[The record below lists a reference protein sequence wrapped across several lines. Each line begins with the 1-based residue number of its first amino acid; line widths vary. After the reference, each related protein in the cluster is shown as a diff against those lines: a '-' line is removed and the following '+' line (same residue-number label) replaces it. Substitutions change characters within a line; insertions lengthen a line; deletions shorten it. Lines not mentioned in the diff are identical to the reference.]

1 MIDLFKSKF
10 FYFLLIV
17 ILLPIQITLGIY
29 LYFAPEIPSSSE
41 VASVELQVPLKIFT
55 KDGKLIG
62 EFGEI
67 HRTKLKFEEIP
78 DTFVKAFLAAE
89 DSDYFNH
96 TGVDVLSLVRAA
108 YQFLREGE
116 IVSGGGTITMQVAR
130 NYVLTKERTFERK
143 LKEIF
148 TALKIDFSFT
158 KEEIFEL
165 YVNQIFLGNRA
176 YGIKA
181 AAEIY
186 YDRNLEDLNLAQ
198 YAMIA
203 ALPKA
208 PSRINPLI
216 NPRKA
221 INRRN
226 YVLRRMLALEF
237 IDQTQFDVASSAPV
251 TASFSGISPEVEAD
265 YLAEEIRKYIV
276 KNYGLSAYKD
286 GYQVF
291 STIDSSYQTAA
302 REAVEEG
309 IEDYEERHGFEKPEN
324 HGYLLP
330 KSFKNRS
337 EFFYAFAYDPFSYL
351 DEFGIELEA
360 KNPFSKAMEFLEQ
373 QAEFKNFKPA
383 ILISVEDKRLL
394 TLNKEGKIENILL
407 ANLKKSIRPRINEN
421 RKDKKL
427 TDFSKFFES
436 GDLVWL
442 SKDSNQN
449 SKDSNQ
455 NKSITL
461 SIHPKVQSA
470 LVSLNP
476 SSGEILALV
485 GGYNFRN
492 SQFNRAIQAKP
503 QLGSNFKPFLYAAAF
518 ENGFSPAS
526 IIVDSPL
533 VFDDQNLEE
542 IWRPRNASGKFYG
555 ATRLREA
562 LVQSRNVVS
571 VKLLQEVSIK
581 DAKESLEKFGFYK
594 EELPNDLSLAL
605 GSYGAS
611 PMKNAELFSIFANG
625 GKKVVPYFID
635 RILFPDGNEINFSE
649 EKKSKTGDY
658 LSQWFGTDEKQA
670 DNFSIDPRIAFMIND
685 ILKEAAQRGTGR
697 KINELGR
704 KDFAAKTGTSND
716 AESTWFTGFNENIL
730 TTVWFGYD
738 NPSSLGNNEFGST
751 TSLPIWL
758 NYKKQIIDTIPKGKF
773 KKPSGLIARKINL
786 ETGEL
791 AKPEDERVKFELFL
805 N

>member
-10 FYFLLIV
+10 FYFLLVV
-17 ILLPIQITLGIY
+17 ILLPIQITLGVY

-96 TGVDVLSLVRAA
+96 TGVDILSLVRAA

-186 YDRNLEDLNLAQ
+186 YDKNLEDLNLAQ

-237 IDQTQFDVASSAPV
+237 IDRTQFDAASSAPV

-265 YLAEEIRKYIV
+265 YLAEEIRKYII
-276 KNYGLSAYKD
+276 KNYGLSTYKD

-324 HGYLLP
+324 HEYLLP

-351 DEFGIELEA
+351 DKFGIELEA
-360 KNPFSKAMEFLEQ
+360 KNPFYKAMEFLEQ

-383 ILISVEDKRLL
+383 ILISVEDERLL

-407 ANLKKSIRPRINEN
+407 ANLTKSIRPRINEN

-427 TDFSKFFES
+427 TNFSEFFES

-442 SKDSNQN
+442 SR
-449 SKDSNQ
+449 DSNQ

-526 IIVDSPL
+526 VIVDSPL

-555 ATRLREA
+555 PTRLREA

-611 PMKNAELFSIFANG
+611 PLKNAELFSIFANG

-649 EKKSKTGDY
+649 DKKSKTGDY
-658 LSQWFGTDEKQA
+658 LSQWFGTDEREA

-758 NYKKQIIDTIPKGKF
+758 NYKKQIIDTIPKSKF

>member
-10 FYFLLIV
+10 FYFLLVV
-17 ILLPIQITLGIY
+17 ILLPIQITLGVY

-96 TGVDVLSLVRAA
+96 TGVDILSLVRAA

-186 YDRNLEDLNLAQ
+186 YDKNLEDLNLAQ

-265 YLAEEIRKYIV
+265 YLAEEIRKYII

-324 HGYLLP
+324 HEYLLP

-351 DEFGIELEA
+351 DKFGIELEA
-360 KNPFSKAMEFLEQ
+360 KNPFYKAMEFLEQ

-407 ANLKKSIRPRINEN
+407 ANLTKSIRPRINEN

-427 TDFSKFFES
+427 TNFSEFFES

-442 SKDSNQN
+442 

-526 IIVDSPL
+526 VIVDSPL

-555 ATRLREA
+555 PTRLREA

-611 PMKNAELFSIFANG
+611 PLKNAELFSIFANG

-658 LSQWFGTDEKQA
+658 LSQWFGTDERQA
-670 DNFSIDPRIAFMIND
+670 NNFSIDPRIAFMIND

>member
-10 FYFLLIV
+10 FYFLLVV
-17 ILLPIQITLGIY
+17 ILLPIQITLGVY

-96 TGVDVLSLVRAA
+96 TGVDILSLVRAA

-186 YDRNLEDLNLAQ
+186 YDKNLEDLNLAQ

-265 YLAEEIRKYIV
+265 YLAEEIRKYII

-324 HGYLLP
+324 HEYLLP

-351 DEFGIELEA
+351 DKFGIELEA
-360 KNPFSKAMEFLEQ
+360 KNPFYKAMEFLEQ

-383 ILISVEDKRLL
+383 ILISVEDERLL

-407 ANLKKSIRPRINEN
+407 ANLTKSIRPRINEN

-427 TDFSKFFES
+427 TNFSEFFES

-442 SKDSNQN
+442 

-555 ATRLREA
+555 PTRLREA

-611 PMKNAELFSIFANG
+611 PLRNAELFSIFANG

-658 LSQWFGTDEKQA
+658 LSQWFGTDERQA
-670 DNFSIDPRIAFMIND
+670 SNFSIDPRIAFMIND

>member
-10 FYFLLIV
+10 FYFLLVV
-17 ILLPIQITLGIY
+17 ILLPIQITLGVY

-96 TGVDVLSLVRAA
+96 TGVDILSLVRAA

-186 YDRNLEDLNLAQ
+186 YDKNLEDLNLAQ

-265 YLAEEIRKYIV
+265 YLAEEIRKYII

-324 HGYLLP
+324 HEYLLP

-351 DEFGIELEA
+351 DKFGIELEA
-360 KNPFSKAMEFLEQ
+360 KNPFYKAMEFLEQ
-373 QAEFKNFKPA
+373 QTEFKNFKPA
-383 ILISVEDKRLL
+383 ILISVEDERLL

-407 ANLKKSIRPRINEN
+407 ANLTKSIRPRINEN

-427 TDFSKFFES
+427 TNFSEFFES

-449 SKDSNQ
+449 
-455 NKSITL
+455 KSMTL

-470 LVSLNP
+470 LVSLDP

-526 IIVDSPL
+526 VIVDSPL

-555 ATRLREA
+555 PTRLREA

-611 PMKNAELFSIFANG
+611 PLKNAELFSIFANG

-658 LSQWFGTDEKQA
+658 LSQWFGTDEREA

-716 AESTWFTGFNENIL
+716 AESTWFTGFNEIIL

>member
-10 FYFLLIV
+10 FYFLLVV
-17 ILLPIQITLGIY
+17 ILLPIQITLGVY

-96 TGVDVLSLVRAA
+96 TGVDILSLVRAA

-186 YDRNLEDLNLAQ
+186 YDKNLEDLNLAQ

-251 TASFSGISPEVEAD
+251 TASFSGISPEVKAD
-265 YLAEEIRKYIV
+265 YLAEEIRKYII

-324 HGYLLP
+324 HEYLLP

-351 DEFGIELEA
+351 DKFGIELEA
-360 KNPFSKAMEFLEQ
+360 KNPFYKAMEFLEQ

-383 ILISVEDKRLL
+383 ILISVEDERLL

-407 ANLKKSIRPRINEN
+407 ANLTKSIRPRINEN

-427 TDFSKFFES
+427 TNFSEFFES

-442 SKDSNQN
+442 SKDGNQ
-449 SKDSNQ
+449 S
-455 NKSITL
+455 KSITI

-526 IIVDSPL
+526 VIVDSPL

-555 ATRLREA
+555 PTRLREA

-611 PMKNAELFSIFANG
+611 PLKNAELFSIFANG

-658 LSQWFGTDEKQA
+658 LSQWFGNDEREA
-670 DNFSIDPRIAFMIND
+670 DNFSIDPRIAFIIND

>member
-10 FYFLLIV
+10 FYFLLV
-17 ILLPIQITLGIY
+17 LILLPIQITLGVY

-96 TGVDVLSLVRAA
+96 TGVDILSLVRAA

-186 YDRNLEDLNLAQ
+186 YDKNLEDLNLAQ

-265 YLAEEIRKYIV
+265 YLAEEIRKYII

-324 HGYLLP
+324 HEYLLP

-351 DEFGIELEA
+351 DKFGIELEA
-360 KNPFSKAMEFLEQ
+360 KNPFYKAMEFLEQ
-373 QAEFKNFKPA
+373 QAEFKNFKPV
-383 ILISVEDKRLL
+383 ILISVEDERLL

-427 TDFSKFFES
+427 TNFSEFFES

-442 SKDSNQN
+442 SKDGNQT
-449 SKDSNQ
+449 
-455 NKSITL
+455 KSITI

-526 IIVDSPL
+526 VIVDSPL

-555 ATRLREA
+555 PTRLREA

-611 PMKNAELFSIFANG
+611 PLKNAELFSIFANG

-658 LSQWFGTDEKQA
+658 LSQWFGTDEREA

>member
-10 FYFLLIV
+10 FYFLLV
-17 ILLPIQITLGIY
+17 LILLPIQITLGIY

-96 TGVDVLSLVRAA
+96 TGVDILSLVRAA

-186 YDRNLEDLNLAQ
+186 YDKNLEDLNLAQ

-265 YLAEEIRKYIV
+265 YLAEEIRKYII

-324 HGYLLP
+324 HEYLLP

-351 DEFGIELEA
+351 DKFGIELEA
-360 KNPFSKAMEFLEQ
+360 KNPFYKAMEFLEQ

-383 ILISVEDKRLL
+383 ILISVEDERLL

-407 ANLKKSIRPRINEN
+407 ANLTKSIRPRINEN

-427 TDFSKFFES
+427 TNFSEFFES

-442 SKDSNQN
+442 

-555 ATRLREA
+555 PTRLREA

-611 PMKNAELFSIFANG
+611 PLKNAELFSIFANG

-658 LSQWFGTDEKQA
+658 LSQWFGTDEREA

>member
-10 FYFLLIV
+10 FYFLLV
-17 ILLPIQITLGIY
+17 LILLPIQISLGVY

-96 TGVDVLSLVRAA
+96 TGVDILSLVRAA

-186 YDRNLEDLNLAQ
+186 YDKNLEDLNLAQ

-265 YLAEEIRKYIV
+265 YLAEEIRKYII

-324 HGYLLP
+324 HEYLLP

-351 DEFGIELEA
+351 DKFGIELEA
-360 KNPFSKAMEFLEQ
+360 KNPFYKAMEFLEQ

-383 ILISVEDKRLL
+383 ILISVEDERLL

-407 ANLKKSIRPRINEN
+407 ADLKKSIRPRINEN

-427 TDFSKFFES
+427 TNFSEFFES

-442 SKDSNQN
+442 

-555 ATRLREA
+555 PTRLREA

-611 PMKNAELFSIFANG
+611 PLKNAELFSIFANG

-658 LSQWFGTDEKQA
+658 LSQWFGTDEREA

>member
-10 FYFLLIV
+10 FYFLLV
-17 ILLPIQITLGIY
+17 LILLPIQITLGVY

-96 TGVDVLSLVRAA
+96 TGVDILSLVRAA

-186 YDRNLEDLNLAQ
+186 YDKNLEDLNLAQ

-265 YLAEEIRKYIV
+265 YLAEEIRKYII

-324 HGYLLP
+324 HEYLLP

-351 DEFGIELEA
+351 DKFGIELEA
-360 KNPFSKAMEFLEQ
+360 KNPFYKAMEFLEQ

-383 ILISVEDKRLL
+383 ILISVEDERLL

-407 ANLKKSIRPRINEN
+407 ANLTKSIRPRINEN

-427 TDFSKFFES
+427 TNFSEFFES

-442 SKDSNQN
+442 

-526 IIVDSPL
+526 VIVDSPL

-555 ATRLREA
+555 PTRLREA

-611 PMKNAELFSIFANG
+611 PLKNAELFSIFANG

-658 LSQWFGTDEKQA
+658 LSQWFGTDEREP

>member
-10 FYFLLIV
+10 FYFLLVV
-17 ILLPIQITLGIY
+17 ILLPIQITLGVY

-96 TGVDVLSLVRAA
+96 TGVDILSLVRAA

-186 YDRNLEDLNLAQ
+186 YDKNLEDLNLAQ

-265 YLAEEIRKYIV
+265 YLAEEIRKYII

-324 HGYLLP
+324 HEYLLP

-351 DEFGIELEA
+351 DKFGIELEA
-360 KNPFSKAMEFLEQ
+360 KNPFYKAMEFLEQ
-373 QAEFKNFKPA
+373 QAEFKNFEPA
-383 ILISVEDKRLL
+383 ILISVEDERLL

-407 ANLKKSIRPRINEN
+407 ANLTKSIRPRINEN

-427 TDFSKFFES
+427 TNFSEFFES

-442 SKDSNQN
+442 

-470 LVSLNP
+470 LVSLDP

-555 ATRLREA
+555 PTRLREA

-581 DAKESLEKFGFYK
+581 DAKESLEKVGFYK

-611 PMKNAELFSIFANG
+611 PLKNAELFSIFANG

-649 EKKSKTGDY
+649 DKKSKTGDY
-658 LSQWFGTDEKQA
+658 LSQWFGTDEREA

>member
-1 MIDLFKSKF
+1 MLYLFKTKL
-10 FYFLLIV
+10 FYFLLVV

-41 VASVELQVPLKIFT
+41 VESVELQVPLKIFT

-67 HRTKLKFEEIP
+67 HRTKLKFDEIP

-96 TGVDVLSLVRAA
+96 TGVDILSLVRAA

-148 TALKIDFSFT
+148 TALKIDFSFS

-186 YDRNLEDLNLAQ
+186 YDKNLEDLNLAQ

-216 NPRKA
+216 NPRRA

-237 IDQTQFDVASSAPV
+237 IDQNQFDVASSAPV

-265 YLAEEIRKYIV
+265 YLAEEIRKYIIQ
-276 KNYGLSAYKD
+276 NYGLSAYKD

-291 STIDSSYQTAA
+291 STIDSRYQKAA
-302 REAVEEG
+302 RDAVEEG
-309 IEDYEERHGFEKPEN
+309 IESYEERHGFEKPEN
-324 HGYLLP
+324 HEYLLP

-351 DEFGIELEA
+351 DKFGIELEA
-360 KNPFSKAMEFLEQ
+360 KNPFYKAMEFLEG
-373 QAEFKNFKPA
+373 QAEFKNFKPTF
-383 ILISVEDKRLL
+383 LISVEDKRLL
-394 TLNKEGKIENILL
+394 TLDKEGKIENILL
-407 ANLKKSIRPRINEN
+407 TDLKKSIRPRINEN

-427 TDFSKFFES
+427 TNFSDFFES
-436 GDLVWL
+436 GDLIWL
-442 SKDSNQN
+442 SKDDIVSN
-449 SKDSNQ
+449 K
-455 NKSITL
+455 ITL

-492 SQFNRAIQAKP
+492 SQYNRAIQAKP

-555 ATRLREA
+555 PTRLREA

-658 LSQWFGTDEKQA
+658 LSQWFGVDEREE

-738 NPSSLGNNEFGST
+738 NPASLGNNEFGST

-791 AKPEDERVKFELFL
+791 AKPEDESVKFELFL

>member
-1 MIDLFKSKF
+1 MLYLFKTKL
-10 FYFLLIV
+10 FYFLLVV

-41 VASVELQVPLKIFT
+41 VESVELQVPLKIFT

-67 HRTKLKFEEIP
+67 HRTKLKFDEIP

-96 TGVDVLSLVRAA
+96 TGVDILSLIRAA

-148 TALKIDFSFT
+148 TALKIDFSFS

-186 YDRNLEDLNLAQ
+186 YDKNLEDLNLAQ

-216 NPRKA
+216 NPRRA

-265 YLAEEIRKYIV
+265 YLAEEIRKYIIQ
-276 KNYGLSAYKD
+276 NYGLSAYKD

-291 STIDSSYQTAA
+291 STIDSRYQKAA
-302 REAVEEG
+302 RDAVEEG
-309 IEDYEERHGFEKPEN
+309 IENYEERHGFEKPEN
-324 HGYLLP
+324 HEYLLP

-351 DEFGIELEA
+351 DKFGIELEA
-360 KNPFSKAMEFLEQ
+360 KNPFYKAMEFLEE
-373 QAEFKNFKPA
+373 QAEFKNFKPTV
-383 ILISVEDKRLL
+383 LISVEDKRLL
-394 TLNKEGKIENILL
+394 TLDKEGKIENILL
-407 ANLKKSIRPRINEN
+407 TDLKKSIRPRINEN

-427 TDFSKFFES
+427 TNFSDFFES
-436 GDLVWL
+436 GDLIWL
-442 SKDSNQN
+442 SKDDIVS
-449 SKDSNQ
+449 SP
-455 NKSITL
+455 ITL

-492 SQFNRAIQAKP
+492 SQYNRAIQAKP

-533 VFDDQNLEE
+533 VFDDKNLEE

-555 ATRLREA
+555 PTRLREA

-581 DAKESLEKFGFYK
+581 NAKESLEKFGFYK

-649 EKKSKTGDY
+649 DKKSKTGDY
-658 LSQWFGTDEKQA
+658 LSQWFGVDEREA

-738 NPSSLGNNEFGST
+738 NPASLGNNEFGST

-791 AKPEDERVKFELFL
+791 AKPEDESVKFELFL

>member
-1 MIDLFKSKF
+1 MLYLFKSKL
-10 FYFLLIV
+10 FYFLLV
-17 ILLPIQITLGIY
+17 LILLPIQITLGIY
-29 LYFAPEIPSSSE
+29 LYYAPEIPSSSE

-108 YQFLREGE
+108 FQFLREGE

-186 YDRNLEDLNLAQ
+186 YDKNLEDLNLAQ

-237 IDQTQFDVASSAPV
+237 IDQIQFDVASSAPV

-265 YLAEEIRKYIV
+265 YLAEEIRKYII

-291 STIDSSYQTAA
+291 STIDSGYQTAA

-330 KSFKNRS
+330 KNFKNRS
-337 EFFYAFAYDPFSYL
+337 EFFYVFAYDPFSYL

-360 KNPFSKAMEFLEQ
+360 KNPFSKVMEFLEQ

-394 TLNKEGKIENILL
+394 TINKEGRIENILL

-421 RKDKKL
+421 RKEKKL
-427 TDFSKFFES
+427 TNFPDFFES
-436 GDLVWL
+436 GDLIWL
-442 SKDSNQN
+442 SKDGNQSN
-449 SKDSNQ
+449 
-455 NKSITL
+455 SITL
-461 SIHPKVQSA
+461 AIHPKVQSA

-555 ATRLREA
+555 PTRLREA

-581 DAKESLEKFGFYK
+581 DAKESLEKFGFFK

-625 GKKVVPYFID
+625 GKKVIPYFID

-658 LSQWFGTDEKQA
+658 LSQWYGTEEREA
-670 DNFSIDPRIAFMIND
+670 DNFDVDPRIAFMIND

-758 NYKKQIIDTIPKGKF
+758 NYKKQIIDTIPKGKL

-791 AKPEDERVKFELFL
+791 AKPEDNKVKFELFL

>member
-10 FYFLLIV
+10 FYFLLVV

-186 YDRNLEDLNLAQ
+186 YDKNLEDLNLAQ

-360 KNPFSKAMEFLEQ
+360 KNPFSKVMEFLEQ

-427 TDFSKFFES
+427 TDFSEFFES

-442 SKDSNQN
+442 

-555 ATRLREA
+555 PTRLREA

>member
-10 FYFLLIV
+10 FYFLLVV
-17 ILLPIQITLGIY
+17 ILLPIQITLGVY

-96 TGVDVLSLVRAA
+96 TGVDILSLVRAA

-186 YDRNLEDLNLAQ
+186 YDKNLEDLNLAQ

-251 TASFSGISPEVEAD
+251 TASFSGISPEVKAD
-265 YLAEEIRKYIV
+265 YLAEEIRKYII

-324 HGYLLP
+324 HEYLLP

-351 DEFGIELEA
+351 DKFGIELEA
-360 KNPFSKAMEFLEQ
+360 KNPFYKAMEFLEQ

-383 ILISVEDKRLL
+383 ILISVEDERLL

-407 ANLKKSIRPRINEN
+407 ANLTKSIRPRINEN

-427 TDFSKFFES
+427 TNFSEFFES

-442 SKDSNQN
+442 

-555 ATRLREA
+555 PTRLREA

-611 PMKNAELFSIFANG
+611 PLRNAELFSIFANG
-625 GKKVVPYFID
+625 GKKVAPYFID

-658 LSQWFGTDEKQA
+658 LSQWFGTDEREA

>member
-10 FYFLLIV
+10 FYFLLVV
-17 ILLPIQITLGIY
+17 ILLPIQITLGVY

-96 TGVDVLSLVRAA
+96 TGVDILSLVRAA

-186 YDRNLEDLNLAQ
+186 YDKNLEDLNLAQ

-265 YLAEEIRKYIV
+265 YLAEEIRKYII

-324 HGYLLP
+324 HEYLLP

-351 DEFGIELEA
+351 DKFGIELEA
-360 KNPFSKAMEFLEQ
+360 KNPFYKAMEFLDQ

-383 ILISVEDKRLL
+383 ILISVEDERLL

-407 ANLKKSIRPRINEN
+407 ANLTKSIRPRINEN

-427 TDFSKFFES
+427 TNFSEFFES

-442 SKDSNQN
+442 

-518 ENGFSPAS
+518 ENGFNPAS
-526 IIVDSPL
+526 VIVDSPL

-555 ATRLREA
+555 PTRLREA

-571 VKLLQEVSIK
+571 VKLLQEVSIQ

-611 PMKNAELFSIFANG
+611 PLRNAELFSIFANG

-649 EKKSKTGDY
+649 DKKSKTGDY
-658 LSQWFGTDEKQA
+658 LSQWFGTDEREA

>member
-1 MIDLFKSKF
+1 M
-10 FYFLLIV
+10 
-17 ILLPIQITLGIY
+17 
-29 LYFAPEIPSSSE
+29 
-41 VASVELQVPLKIFT
+41 
-55 KDGKLIG
+55 
-62 EFGEI
+62 
-67 HRTKLKFEEIP
+67 
-78 DTFVKAFLAAE
+78 
-89 DSDYFNH
+89 
-96 TGVDVLSLVRAA
+96 
-108 YQFLREGE
+108 
-116 IVSGGGTITMQVAR
+116 
-130 NYVLTKERTFERK
+130 
-143 LKEIF
+143 
-148 TALKIDFSFT
+148 
-158 KEEIFEL
+158 
-165 YVNQIFLGNRA
+165 GNRA

-186 YDRNLEDLNLAQ
+186 YDKNLEDLNLAQ

-237 IDQTQFDVASSAPV
+237 IDKTQFDVASSAPV

-265 YLAEEIRKYIV
+265 YLAEEIRKYII

-324 HGYLLP
+324 HEYLLP

-351 DEFGIELEA
+351 DKFGIELEA
-360 KNPFSKAMEFLEQ
+360 KNPFYKAMEFLEQ

-383 ILISVEDKRLL
+383 ILISVEDERLL

-407 ANLKKSIRPRINEN
+407 ANLTKSIRPRINEN

-427 TDFSKFFES
+427 TNFSEFFES

-442 SKDSNQN
+442 

-526 IIVDSPL
+526 VIVDSPL

-555 ATRLREA
+555 PTRLREA

-571 VKLLQEVSIK
+571 VKLLQEISIK

-611 PMKNAELFSIFANG
+611 PLKNAELFSIFANG

-635 RILFPDGNEINFSE
+635 RILFPDGHEINFSE
-649 EKKSKTGDY
+649 EKESKTGDY
-658 LSQWFGTDEKQA
+658 LSQWFGTDERQV

>member
-10 FYFLLIV
+10 FYFLLVV
-17 ILLPIQITLGIY
+17 ILLPIQITLGVY

-96 TGVDVLSLVRAA
+96 TGVDILSLARAA

-186 YDRNLEDLNLAQ
+186 YDKNLEDLNLAQ

-265 YLAEEIRKYIV
+265 YLAEEIRKYII

-324 HGYLLP
+324 HEYLLP

-351 DEFGIELEA
+351 DKFGIELEA
-360 KNPFSKAMEFLEQ
+360 KNPFYKAMEFLEQ

-383 ILISVEDKRLL
+383 ILISVEDERLL

-407 ANLKKSIRPRINEN
+407 ANLSKSIRPRINEN

-427 TDFSKFFES
+427 TNFSEFFES

-442 SKDSNQN
+442 SKN
-449 SKDSNQ
+449 SNQ

-555 ATRLREA
+555 PTRLREA

-611 PMKNAELFSIFANG
+611 PLKNAELFSIFANG

-658 LSQWFGTDEKQA
+658 LSQWFGTDEREA

>member
-10 FYFLLIV
+10 FYFLLVV
-17 ILLPIQITLGIY
+17 ILLPIQITLGVY

-96 TGVDVLSLVRAA
+96 TGVDILSLVRAA

-186 YDRNLEDLNLAQ
+186 YDKNLEDLNLAQ

-265 YLAEEIRKYIV
+265 YLAEEIRKYII

-324 HGYLLP
+324 HEYLLP

-351 DEFGIELEA
+351 DKFGIELEA
-360 KNPFSKAMEFLEQ
+360 KNPFYKAMEFLEQ

-383 ILISVEDKRLL
+383 ILISVEDERLL

-407 ANLKKSIRPRINEN
+407 ADLKKSIRPRINEN

-427 TDFSKFFES
+427 TNFSEFFES

-442 SKDSNQN
+442 

-555 ATRLREA
+555 PTRLREA

-581 DAKESLEKFGFYK
+581 DAKESLEKFGFFK

-611 PMKNAELFSIFANG
+611 PLKNAELFSIFANG

-658 LSQWFGTDEKQA
+658 LSQWFGTDEKEA

>member
-1 MIDLFKSKF
+1 MLYLFKSKF
-10 FYFLLIV
+10 FYFLLVV
-17 ILLPIQITLGIY
+17 ILLPIQLTLGIY

-96 TGVDVLSLVRAA
+96 TGVDILSLIRAA

-130 NYVLTKERTFERK
+130 NYVLSKERTFERK

-148 TALKIDFSFT
+148 TAWKIDFSFT

-186 YDRNLEDLNLAQ
+186 YDKDLEDLNLAQ

-226 YVLRRMLALEF
+226 YVLRRMLSLGF

-265 YLAEEIRKYIV
+265 YLAEEIRKYII

-291 STIDSSYQTAA
+291 STIDSSYQKAA

-324 HGYLLP
+324 HEYLLP

-351 DEFGIELEA
+351 DKFGIELEA
-360 KNPFSKAMEFLEQ
+360 KNPFYKAMEFLEQ

-383 ILISVEDKRLL
+383 ILISVEDERLL

-407 ANLKKSIRPRINEN
+407 ANLTKSIRPRINEN

-427 TDFSKFFES
+427 TNFSEFFES

-442 SKDSNQN
+442 

-518 ENGFSPAS
+518 ENGFNPAS

-555 ATRLREA
+555 PTRLREA

-581 DAKESLEKFGFYK
+581 DAKESLEKFGFFK

-611 PMKNAELFSIFANG
+611 PLKNAELFSIFANG

-658 LSQWFGTDEKQA
+658 LSQWFGTDEREA

-716 AESTWFTGFNENIL
+716 AESTWFTGFNENVL

>member
-10 FYFLLIV
+10 FYFLLV
-17 ILLPIQITLGIY
+17 LILLPIQITLGVY

-96 TGVDVLSLVRAA
+96 TGVDILSLVRAA

-186 YDRNLEDLNLAQ
+186 YDKNLEDLNLAQ

-265 YLAEEIRKYIV
+265 YLAEEIRKYII

-324 HGYLLP
+324 HEYLLP

-351 DEFGIELEA
+351 DKFGIELEA
-360 KNPFSKAMEFLEQ
+360 KNPFYKAMEFLEQ

-383 ILISVEDKRLL
+383 ILISVEDERLL

-407 ANLKKSIRPRINEN
+407 ANLTKSIRPRINEN

-427 TDFSKFFES
+427 TNFSEFFES

-442 SKDSNQN
+442 

-555 ATRLREA
+555 PTRLREA

-571 VKLLQEVSIK
+571 VKLLQEISIK

-611 PMKNAELFSIFANG
+611 PLKNAELFSIFANG

-658 LSQWFGTDEKQA
+658 LSQWFGTDEREA

>member
-1 MIDLFKSKF
+1 MLYLFKTKL
-10 FYFLLIV
+10 FYFLLVV

-41 VASVELQVPLKIFT
+41 VESVELQVPLKIFT

-67 HRTKLKFEEIP
+67 HRTKLKFDEIP

-96 TGVDVLSLVRAA
+96 TGVDILSLIRAA

-148 TALKIDFSFT
+148 TALKIDFSFS

-186 YDRNLEDLNLAQ
+186 YDKNLEDLNLAQ

-216 NPRKA
+216 NPRRA

-265 YLAEEIRKYIV
+265 YLAEEIRKYIIQ
-276 KNYGLSAYKD
+276 NYGLSAYKD

-291 STIDSSYQTAA
+291 STIDSRYQKAA
-302 REAVEEG
+302 RDAVEEG
-309 IEDYEERHGFEKPEN
+309 IENYEERHGFEKPEN
-324 HGYLLP
+324 HEYLLP

-351 DEFGIELEA
+351 DKFGIELEA
-360 KNPFSKAMEFLEQ
+360 KNPFYKAMEFLEG
-373 QAEFKNFKPA
+373 QAEFKNFKPTV
-383 ILISVEDKRLL
+383 LISVEDKRLL
-394 TLNKEGKIENILL
+394 TLDKEGKIENILL
-407 ANLKKSIRPRINEN
+407 TDLKKSIRPRINEN

-427 TDFSKFFES
+427 TNFSDFFES
-436 GDLVWL
+436 GDLIWL
-442 SKDSNQN
+442 SKDDIVS
-449 SKDSNQ
+449 SP
-455 NKSITL
+455 ITL

-492 SQFNRAIQAKP
+492 SQYNRAIQAKP

-533 VFDDQNLEE
+533 VFDDKNLEE

-555 ATRLREA
+555 PTRLREA

-658 LSQWFGTDEKQA
+658 LSQWFGVDEREA

-738 NPSSLGNNEFGST
+738 NPASLGNNEFGST

-791 AKPEDERVKFELFL
+791 AKPEDENVKFELFL

>member
-1 MIDLFKSKF
+1 MIHLFKSKF
-10 FYFLLIV
+10 FYFLLV
-17 ILLPIQITLGIY
+17 LILLPIQITLGVY

-96 TGVDVLSLVRAA
+96 TGVDILSLVRAA

-186 YDRNLEDLNLAQ
+186 YDKNLEDLNLAQ

-265 YLAEEIRKYIV
+265 YLAEEIRKYII

-324 HGYLLP
+324 HEYLLP

-351 DEFGIELEA
+351 DKFGIELEA
-360 KNPFSKAMEFLEQ
+360 KNPFYKAMEFLEQ
-373 QAEFKNFKPA
+373 QAEFKNFKPV
-383 ILISVEDKRLL
+383 ILISVEDERLL

-407 ANLKKSIRPRINEN
+407 ANLTKSIRPRINEN

-427 TDFSKFFES
+427 TNFSEFFES

-442 SKDSNQN
+442 SKDSNQ
-449 SKDSNQ
+449 S
-455 NKSITL
+455 KSITI

-526 IIVDSPL
+526 VIVDSPL

-555 ATRLREA
+555 PTRLREA

-611 PMKNAELFSIFANG
+611 PLKNAELFSIFANG

-658 LSQWFGTDEKQA
+658 LSQWFGTDEREA

>member
-1 MIDLFKSKF
+1 MLYLFKSKF
-10 FYFLLIV
+10 FYFLLVV
-17 ILLPIQITLGIY
+17 ILLPIQLTLGIY

-96 TGVDVLSLVRAA
+96 TGVDILSLVRAA

-130 NYVLTKERTFERK
+130 NYLLTKERTFERK

-186 YDRNLEDLNLAQ
+186 YDKNLEDLNLAQ

-251 TASFSGISPEVEAD
+251 TATFSGISPEVEAD
-265 YLAEEIRKYIV
+265 YLAEEIRKYVI

-302 REAVEEG
+302 RESVEQG

-351 DEFGIELEA
+351 DKFGIELEA
-360 KNPFSKAMEFLEQ
+360 KNPFYKAMEFLEQ

-427 TDFSKFFES
+427 TNFSEFFES

-442 SKDSNQN
+442 SKDNN
-449 SKDSNQ
+449 K

-533 VFDDQNLEE
+533 VFDDKNLEE

-555 ATRLREA
+555 PTRLREA

-658 LSQWFGTDEKQA
+658 LSQWFGTDERQA

>member
-1 MIDLFKSKF
+1 
-10 FYFLLIV
+10 
-17 ILLPIQITLGIY
+17 
-29 LYFAPEIPSSSE
+29 
-41 VASVELQVPLKIFT
+41 
-55 KDGKLIG
+55 
-62 EFGEI
+62 
-67 HRTKLKFEEIP
+67 
-78 DTFVKAFLAAE
+78 
-89 DSDYFNH
+89 
-96 TGVDVLSLVRAA
+96 
-108 YQFLREGE
+108 
-116 IVSGGGTITMQVAR
+116 
-130 NYVLTKERTFERK
+130 
-143 LKEIF
+143 
-148 TALKIDFSFT
+148 
-158 KEEIFEL
+158 
-165 YVNQIFLGNRA
+165 LGNRA

-186 YDRNLEDLNLAQ
+186 YDKNLEDLNLAQ

-226 YVLRRMLALEF
+226 YVLRRMLALDF

-265 YLAEEIRKYIV
+265 YLAEEIRKYII

-291 STIDSSYQTAA
+291 STIDSSYQRAA
-302 REAVEEG
+302 RKAVEEG

-324 HGYLLP
+324 HEYLLP

-351 DEFGIELEA
+351 DKFGIELEA

-373 QAEFKNFKPA
+373 QAEFKNFKPS

-394 TLNKEGKIENILL
+394 TLNKEGKIENILIE
-407 ANLKKSIRPRINEN
+407 NLKKSIRPRINEN

-427 TDFSKFFES
+427 TNFSDFFES

-442 SKDSNQN
+442 

-555 ATRLREA
+555 PTRLREA

-581 DAKESLEKFGFYK
+581 DAKESLAKFGFYK

-635 RILFPDGNEINFSE
+635 RIVFPDGNEVNFSE
-649 EKKSKTGDY
+649 ENKSKTGDY
-658 LSQWFGTDEKQA
+658 LSQWFGTDERQV

-704 KDFAAKTGTSND
+704 KDFAAKTGTSNE

-758 NYKKQIIDTIPKGKF
+758 NYKKQIIDSIPKSKF

>member
-10 FYFLLIV
+10 FYFLLVV

-186 YDRNLEDLNLAQ
+186 YDKNLEDLNLAQ

-291 STIDSSYQTAA
+291 STIDSSYQAAA

-449 SKDSNQ
+449 
-455 NKSITL
+455 KSITL

-571 VKLLQEVSIK
+571 VKLLQEISIK

>member
-1 MIDLFKSKF
+1 M
-10 FYFLLIV
+10 
-17 ILLPIQITLGIY
+17 ILLPIQITLGVY

-96 TGVDVLSLVRAA
+96 TGVDILSLVRAA

-186 YDRNLEDLNLAQ
+186 YDKNLEDLNLAQ

-237 IDQTQFDVASSAPV
+237 IDQTQFEVASSAPV

-265 YLAEEIRKYIV
+265 YLAEEIRKYII

-309 IEDYEERHGFEKPEN
+309 IESYEERHGFEKPEN
-324 HGYLLP
+324 HEYLLP

-360 KNPFSKAMEFLEQ
+360 KNPFYKAMEFLEQ

-383 ILISVEDKRLL
+383 ILISVEDERLL

-407 ANLKKSIRPRINEN
+407 ANLTKSIRPR
-421 RKDKKL
+421 
-427 TDFSKFFES
+427 T
-436 GDLVWL
+436 
-442 SKDSNQN
+442 
-449 SKDSNQ
+449 
-455 NKSITL
+455 
-461 SIHPKVQSA
+461 
-470 LVSLNP
+470 VSYTHL
-476 SSGEILALV
+476 
-485 GGYNFRN
+485 
-492 SQFNRAIQAKP
+492 RAH
-503 QLGSNFKPFLYAAAF
+503 
-518 ENGFSPAS
+518 
-526 IIVDSPL
+526 
-533 VFDDQNLEE
+533 
-542 IWRPRNASGKFYG
+542 
-555 ATRLREA
+555 
-562 LVQSRNVVS
+562 
-571 VKLLQEVSIK
+571 
-581 DAKESLEKFGFYK
+581 
-594 EELPNDLSLAL
+594 
-605 GSYGAS
+605 
-611 PMKNAELFSIFANG
+611 
-625 GKKVVPYFID
+625 
-635 RILFPDGNEINFSE
+635 
-649 EKKSKTGDY
+649 
-658 LSQWFGTDEKQA
+658 
-670 DNFSIDPRIAFMIND
+670 
-685 ILKEAAQRGTGR
+685 
-697 KINELGR
+697 
-704 KDFAAKTGTSND
+704 
-716 AESTWFTGFNENIL
+716 
-730 TTVWFGYD
+730 
-738 NPSSLGNNEFGST
+738 
-751 TSLPIWL
+751 
-758 NYKKQIIDTIPKGKF
+758 
-773 KKPSGLIARKINL
+773 
-786 ETGEL
+786 ET
-791 AKPEDERVKFELFL
+791 
-805 N
+805 

>member
-10 FYFLLIV
+10 FYFLLV
-17 ILLPIQITLGIY
+17 LILLPIQITLGVY

-96 TGVDVLSLVRAA
+96 TGVDILSLVRAA

-186 YDRNLEDLNLAQ
+186 YDKNLEDLNLAQ

-265 YLAEEIRKYIV
+265 YLAEEIRKYII
-276 KNYGLSAYKD
+276 KNFGLSAYKD

-302 REAVEEG
+302 REAIEEG

-324 HGYLLP
+324 HEYLLP

-351 DEFGIELEA
+351 DKFGIELEA
-360 KNPFSKAMEFLEQ
+360 KNPFYKAMEFLEQ

-383 ILISVEDKRLL
+383 ILISVEDERLL

-407 ANLKKSIRPRINEN
+407 ANLTKSIRPRINEN

-427 TDFSKFFES
+427 TNFSEFFES

-442 SKDSNQN
+442 

-526 IIVDSPL
+526 VIVDSPL

-555 ATRLREA
+555 PTRLREA

-611 PMKNAELFSIFANG
+611 PLKNAELFSIFANG

-658 LSQWFGTDEKQA
+658 LSQWFGTDEREA

>member
-1 MIDLFKSKF
+1 MIDLFNSKF
-10 FYFLLIV
+10 FYFLLV
-17 ILLPIQITLGIY
+17 LILLPIQITLGVY

-96 TGVDVLSLVRAA
+96 TGVDILSLVRAA

-186 YDRNLEDLNLAQ
+186 YDKNLEDLNLAQ

-265 YLAEEIRKYIV
+265 YLAEEIRKYII

-324 HGYLLP
+324 HEYLLP

-351 DEFGIELEA
+351 DKFGIELEA
-360 KNPFSKAMEFLEQ
+360 KNPFYKAMEFLEQ
-373 QAEFKNFKPA
+373 QTEFKNFKPA
-383 ILISVEDKRLL
+383 ILISVEDERLL

-407 ANLKKSIRPRINEN
+407 ANLTKSIRPRINEN

-427 TDFSKFFES
+427 TNFSEFFES

-442 SKDSNQN
+442 

-526 IIVDSPL
+526 VIVDSPL

-555 ATRLREA
+555 PTRLREA

-611 PMKNAELFSIFANG
+611 PLKNAELFSIFANG

-658 LSQWFGTDEKQA
+658 LSQWFGTDERKA

-791 AKPEDERVKFELFL
+791 AKPEDESVKFELFL

>member
-1 MIDLFKSKF
+1 MMLYLFKSKI
-10 FYFLLIV
+10 FYLLLVV
-17 ILLPIQITLGIY
+17 ILLPIQLSLGIY
-29 LYFAPEIPSSSE
+29 LYFASEIPSSSE
-41 VASVELQVPLKIFT
+41 VASVELQIPLKIFT
-55 KDGKLIG
+55 KDEKLIG

-96 TGVDVLSLVRAA
+96 TGVDILSLVRAA

-186 YDRNLEDLNLAQ
+186 YDKKLEDLSLAQ

-208 PSRINPLI
+208 PSKINPLI

-226 YVLRRMLALEF
+226 YVLRRMLSLEF
-237 IDQTQFDVASSAPV
+237 IDEKQFELASSAPV
-251 TASFSGISPEVEAD
+251 TASYSGISPEVEAD
-265 YLAEEIRKYIV
+265 YLAEEIRKYIIQ
-276 KNYGLSAYKD
+276 NYGLSAYKD

-291 STIDSSYQTAA
+291 STLDSKYQSAA
-302 REAVEEG
+302 RKAVEKG
-309 IEDYEERHGFEKPEN
+309 IEDYEDRHGFEKPEN

-360 KNPFSKAMEFLEQ
+360 KNPFYKAMEFLER
-373 QAEFKNFKPA
+373 QADFKSYKPI
-383 ILISVEDKRLL
+383 ILISVENRRLL
-394 TLNKEGKIENILL
+394 ALNKEGQIENILL
-407 ANLKKSIRPRINEN
+407 KDLIKPIRPRINEN

-427 TDFSKFFES
+427 TDFLDFFES
-436 GDLVWL
+436 GDLIWL
-442 SKDSNQN
+442 SRENQEN
-449 SKDSNQ
+449 LVN
-455 NKSITL
+455 I

-518 ENGFSPAS
+518 ENGFNPAS

-555 ATRLREA
+555 PTRLREA

-581 DAKESLEKFGFYK
+581 NTKKALEKYGFLK
-594 EELPNDLSLAL
+594 EELPDDLSLAL

-611 PMKNAELFSIFANG
+611 PLKNAEMFSIFANG
-625 GKKVVPYFID
+625 CKKISPYFIE
-635 RILFPDGNEINFSE
+635 RILFPDGNEVYFSE
-649 EKKSKTGDY
+649 EKKFDVGDY
-658 LSQWFGTDEKQA
+658 LSQWYGTDKIVS
-670 DNFSIDPRIAFMIND
+670 DNFDIDPRIAFMVND

-697 KINELGR
+697 KINDLGR

-758 NYKKQIIDTIPKGKF
+758 EYKKQIIDSIPKGKF
-773 KKPSGLIARKINL
+773 KKPAGLIARKINL

-791 AKPEDERVKFELFL
+791 AKPEDKKVKFELFL

>member
-10 FYFLLIV
+10 FYFLLVV
-17 ILLPIQITLGIY
+17 ILLPIQITLGVY

-96 TGVDVLSLVRAA
+96 TGVDILSLVRAA

-186 YDRNLEDLNLAQ
+186 YDKNLEDLNLAQ

-265 YLAEEIRKYIV
+265 YLAEEIRKYII

-324 HGYLLP
+324 HEYLLP

-351 DEFGIELEA
+351 DKFGIELEA
-360 KNPFSKAMEFLEQ
+360 KNPFYKAMEFLEQ

-383 ILISVEDKRLL
+383 ILISVEDERLL

-407 ANLKKSIRPRINEN
+407 ANLSKSIRPRINEN

-427 TDFSKFFES
+427 TNFSEFFES

-442 SKDSNQN
+442 SKDS
-449 SKDSNQ
+449 SQ

-555 ATRLREA
+555 PTRLREA

-611 PMKNAELFSIFANG
+611 PLKNAELFSIFANG

-658 LSQWFGTDEKQA
+658 LSQWFGTDEREA

>member
-1 MIDLFKSKF
+1 MLHPV
-10 FYFLLIV
+10 LL
-17 ILLPIQITLGIY
+17 LLHH
-29 LYFAPEIPSSSE
+29 F
-41 VASVELQVPLKIFT
+41 
-55 KDGKLIG
+55 
-62 EFGEI
+62 
-67 HRTKLKFEEIP
+67 
-78 DTFVKAFLAAE
+78 
-89 DSDYFNH
+89 
-96 TGVDVLSLVRAA
+96 
-108 YQFLREGE
+108 
-116 IVSGGGTITMQVAR
+116 
-130 NYVLTKERTFERK
+130 
-143 LKEIF
+143 
-148 TALKIDFSFT
+148 
-158 KEEIFEL
+158 
-165 YVNQIFLGNRA
+165 
-176 YGIKA
+176 
-181 AAEIY
+181 
-186 YDRNLEDLNLAQ
+186 
-198 YAMIA
+198 
-203 ALPKA
+203 
-208 PSRINPLI
+208 
-216 NPRKA
+216 
-221 INRRN
+221 
-226 YVLRRMLALEF
+226 LEF
-237 IDQTQFDVASSAPV
+237 
-251 TASFSGISPEVEAD
+251 SPEVEAD
-265 YLAEEIRKYIV
+265 YLAEEIRKYII

-383 ILISVEDKRLL
+383 ILISVEDKRLM
-394 TLNKEGKIENILL
+394 TLNKEGRIENFLL
-407 ANLKKSIRPRINEN
+407 KDLKKSIRPRINEN

-427 TDFSKFFES
+427 TYFSDFFES

-442 SKDSNQN
+442 SKDGSQSN
-449 SKDSNQ
+449 SV
-455 NKSITL
+455 TL

-526 IIVDSPL
+526 IIIDSPL

-555 ATRLREA
+555 PTRLREA

-581 DAKESLEKFGFYK
+581 DAKESLEKFGFFK
-594 EELPNDLSLAL
+594 DELPNDLSLAL

-625 GKKVVPYFID
+625 GKKVIPYFID

-658 LSQWFGTDEKQA
+658 LSQWFGTDERQA

>member
-1 MIDLFKSKF
+1 MLYLIKSKF
-10 FYFLLIV
+10 FSFLLVV
-17 ILLPIQITLGIY
+17 ILLPIQLTLGIY
-29 LYFAPEIPSSSE
+29 LYFATEIPSSSE

-186 YDRNLEDLNLAQ
+186 YDKNLEDLNLAQ

-237 IDQTQFDVASSAPV
+237 IDQIQFDVASSAPV

-265 YLAEEIRKYIV
+265 YLAEEIRKYII

-291 STIDSSYQTAA
+291 STIDSGYQTAA

-330 KSFKNRS
+330 KNFKNRS
-337 EFFYAFAYDPFSYL
+337 EFFYVFAYDPFSYL

-360 KNPFSKAMEFLEQ
+360 KNPFSKVMEFLEQ

-383 ILISVEDKRLL
+383 ILISVEDERLL

-407 ANLKKSIRPRINEN
+407 AKLKKSIRPRINEN

-427 TDFSKFFES
+427 TNFSEFFES

-442 SKDSNQN
+442 SR
-449 SKDSNQ
+449 DSNQ

-555 ATRLREA
+555 PTRLREA

-581 DAKESLEKFGFYK
+581 DAKESLEKFGFFK

-625 GKKVVPYFID
+625 GKKVIPYFID

-658 LSQWFGTDEKQA
+658 LSQWYGTKEREA
-670 DNFSIDPRIAFMIND
+670 DNFDVDPRIAFMIND

>member
-10 FYFLLIV
+10 FYFLLVV
-17 ILLPIQITLGIY
+17 ILLPIQITLGVY

-96 TGVDVLSLVRAA
+96 TGVDILSLVRAA

-186 YDRNLEDLNLAQ
+186 YDKNLEDLNLAQ

-265 YLAEEIRKYIV
+265 YLAEEIRKYII

-324 HGYLLP
+324 HEYLLP

-351 DEFGIELEA
+351 DKFGIELEA
-360 KNPFSKAMEFLEQ
+360 KNPFYKAMEFLEQ

-383 ILISVEDKRLL
+383 ILISVEDERLL

-407 ANLKKSIRPRINEN
+407 ANLTKSIRPRINEN

-427 TDFSKFFES
+427 TNFSEFFES

-442 SKDSNQN
+442 

-518 ENGFSPAS
+518 ENGFNPAS
-526 IIVDSPL
+526 VIVDSPL

-555 ATRLREA
+555 PTRLREA

-611 PMKNAELFSIFANG
+611 PLKNAELFSIFANG

-658 LSQWFGTDEKQA
+658 LSQWFGTDKREA

>member
-10 FYFLLIV
+10 FYFLLVV
-17 ILLPIQITLGIY
+17 ILLPIQITLGVY

-96 TGVDVLSLVRAA
+96 TGVDILSLVRAA

-186 YDRNLEDLNLAQ
+186 YDKNLEDLNLAQ

-265 YLAEEIRKYIV
+265 YLAEEIRKYII

-291 STIDSSYQTAA
+291 STIDSGYQTAA
-302 REAVEEG
+302 REAVEQG

-324 HGYLLP
+324 HEYLLP

-351 DEFGIELEA
+351 DKFGIELEA
-360 KNPFSKAMEFLEQ
+360 KNPFYKAMEFLEQ

-383 ILISVEDKRLL
+383 ILISVEDERLL

-407 ANLKKSIRPRINEN
+407 ANLTKSIRPRINEN

-427 TDFSKFFES
+427 TNFSEFFES

-442 SKDSNQN
+442 SKDS
-449 SKDSNQ
+449 SQ

-555 ATRLREA
+555 PTRLREA

-605 GSYGAS
+605 GSYGVS
-611 PMKNAELFSIFANG
+611 PLKNAELFSIFANG

-658 LSQWFGTDEKQA
+658 LSQWFGTDEREA

>member
-10 FYFLLIV
+10 FYFLLVV
-17 ILLPIQITLGIY
+17 ILLPIQITLGVY

-55 KDGKLIG
+55 NDGKLIG

-96 TGVDVLSLVRAA
+96 TGVDILSLVRAA

-186 YDRNLEDLNLAQ
+186 YDKNLEDLNLAQ

-265 YLAEEIRKYIV
+265 YLAEEIRKYII

-324 HGYLLP
+324 HEYLLP

-351 DEFGIELEA
+351 DKFGIELEA
-360 KNPFSKAMEFLEQ
+360 KNPFYKAMEFLEQ

-383 ILISVEDKRLL
+383 ILISVEDERLL

-407 ANLKKSIRPRINEN
+407 ANLTKSIRPRINEN

-427 TDFSKFFES
+427 TNFSEFFES

-442 SKDSNQN
+442 SR
-449 SKDSNQ
+449 DSNQ

-518 ENGFSPAS
+518 ENGFNPAS
-526 IIVDSPL
+526 VIVDSPL

-555 ATRLREA
+555 PTRLREA

-611 PMKNAELFSIFANG
+611 PLKNAELFSIFANG

-658 LSQWFGTDEKQA
+658 LSQWFGTDERQA

>member
-10 FYFLLIV
+10 FYFLLV
-17 ILLPIQITLGIY
+17 LILLPIQITLGVY

-96 TGVDVLSLVRAA
+96 TGVDILSLVRAA

-186 YDRNLEDLNLAQ
+186 YDKNLEDLNLAQ

-265 YLAEEIRKYIV
+265 YLAEEIRKYII

-324 HGYLLP
+324 HEYLLP

-351 DEFGIELEA
+351 DKFGIELEA
-360 KNPFSKAMEFLEQ
+360 KNPFYKAMEFLEQ

-383 ILISVEDKRLL
+383 ILISVEDERLL

-407 ANLKKSIRPRINEN
+407 ANLIKSIRPRINEN

-427 TDFSKFFES
+427 TNFSEFFES

-442 SKDSNQN
+442 SKDGNQ
-449 SKDSNQ
+449 SKSVT
-455 NKSITL
+455 I

-526 IIVDSPL
+526 VIVDSPL

-555 ATRLREA
+555 PTRLREA

-611 PMKNAELFSIFANG
+611 PLKNAELFSIFANG

-658 LSQWFGTDEKQA
+658 LSQWFGTDEREA